1 MHELAQAVVTNTT
14 PLIALTAATGSL
26 EALRFLYSRVVVPY
40 EVAQEIRVG
49 GRDTFGV
56 DVFESASWLEI
67 GSAPVALA
75 PYLQNALDRGE
86 ASVIQTALDLGLQ
99 RVCIDEALGRRI
111 ARLSNLSVTGSI
123 GVLVKAKSLG
133 YVVSIPEALERMRER
148 GIWLSQDVVR
158 FALAQ

>member
-49 GRDTFGV
+49 GRDAFGV

-148 GIWLSQDVVR
+148 GIWLSQDVIR